1 MTADTRVDTMVH
13 GTIGG
18 VAEVEHVREPLLRH
32 LVGAILRRAR
42 LAQGRTLQEVSGEA
56 RMSTAYLSEVER
68 GRKEA
73 SSEVLAAVCA
83 ALGIRL
89 VDLVAEAH
97 DALAASA
104 ERQQRVRVLTSLR
117 DRSPSSSRHVRSA
130 AVRSTTPDVV
140 ALAA

>member
-1 MTADTRVDTMVH
+1 MTADMRVGTTESVGETR
-13 GTIGG
+13 
-18 VAEVEHVREPLLRH
+18 HVREPLLRH

-42 LAQGRTLQEVSGEA
+42 LSQGRTLQEVASTA

-73 SSEVLAAVCA
+73 SSEVLAAACA

-89 VDLVAEAH
+89 VDLVAQAH

-104 ERQQRVRVLTSLR
+104 EHQQRIRVLTSAR
-117 DRSPSSSRHVRSA
+117 DRSSAVRHVRST
-130 AVRSTTPDVV
+130 SSSDVV

>member
-1 MTADTRVDTMVH
+1 MTADMRFGRLVE
-13 GTIGG
+13 
-18 VAEVEHVREPLLRH
+18 AEHVREPLLRH
-32 LVGAILRRAR
+32 LVGGILRRTR
-42 LAQGRTLQEVSGEA
+42 LRQGRTLQEVAGTA

-89 VDLVAEAH
+89 VDLVAQAH
-97 DALAASA
+97 DALAAGI
-104 ERQQRVRVLTSLR
+104 EQQERVRVLTSVR
-117 DRSPSSSRHVRSA
+117 ERPSSSARHVRS
-130 AVRSTTPDVV
+130 TTTSDVV

>member
-1 MTADTRVDTMVH
+1 MTADTGF
-13 GTIGG
+13 GTT
-18 VAEVEHVREPLLRH
+18 ATEHVREPLLRH

-42 LAQGRTLQEVSGEA
+42 LAQGRTLQEVSQAA
-56 RMSTAYLSEVER
+56 RVSTAYLSEVER

-89 VDLVAEAH
+89 VDLVAQAH

-104 ERQQRVRVLTSLR
+104 EQQQRVRVLTSLR
-117 DRSPSSSRHVRSA
+117 DRSPSSPVHLRSTT
-130 AVRSTTPDVV
+130 AVRSTTSDVV

>member
-1 MTADTRVDTMVH
+1 MTTTGTRAPTD
-13 GTIGG
+13 
-18 VAEVEHVREPLLRH
+18 AEHVREPLLRH

-42 LAQGRTLQEVSGEA
+42 LRQGRTLQEVATAA

-73 SSEVLAAVCA
+73 SSEMLAAVCT
-83 ALGIRL
+83 ALDIRL
-89 VDLVAEAH
+89 VDLVAQAH

-104 ERQQRVRVLTSLR
+104 RQQQVRVLTSVR
-117 DRSPSSSRHVRSA
+117 DRSSSPARHVRS
-130 AVRSTTPDVV
+130 TTTSDVV

>member
-1 MTADTRVDTMVH
+1 MTADMRV
-13 GTIGG
+13 GT
-18 VAEVEHVREPLLRH
+18 VTEVQHVREPLLRH

-42 LAQGRTLQEVSGEA
+42 LRQGRTLQEVAGTA

-73 SSEVLAAVCA
+73 SSEMLAAVCG

-89 VDLVAEAH
+89 VDLVSQAH
-97 DALAASA
+97 DALAASV
-104 ERQQRVRVLTSLR
+104 EQQQRVRVLTSVR
-117 DRSPSSSRHVRSA
+117 ERSSSAPRHVRS
-130 AVRSTTPDVV
+130 TTTSDVV

>member
-1 MTADTRVDTMVH
+1 MTADTGF
-13 GTIGG
+13 GTIQT
-18 VAEVEHVREPLLRH
+18 EHVREPLLRH

-42 LAQGRTLQEVSGEA
+42 LAQGRTLQEVSQAA

-104 ERQQRVRVLTSLR
+104 EQQHRVRVLTSLR

-130 AVRSTTPDVV
+130 AVRSTTSDVV

>member
-1 MTADTRVDTMVH
+1 MTADTGF
-13 GTIGG
+13 GTTT
-18 VAEVEHVREPLLRH
+18 EHVREPLLRH

-42 LAQGRTLQEVSGEA
+42 LAQGRTLQEVSGTA

-89 VDLVAEAH
+89 VDLVAAAH

-104 ERQQRVRVLTSLR
+104 EHQERVRVLTSLR

-130 AVRSTTPDVV
+130 TAVRTTTSDVV

>member
-1 MTADTRVDTMVH
+1 MTADMRVGTTESVGETR
-13 GTIGG
+13 
-18 VAEVEHVREPLLRH
+18 HVREPLLRH

-42 LAQGRTLQEVSGEA
+42 LSQGRTLQEVASTA

-73 SSEVLAAVCA
+73 SSEVLAAACA

-89 VDLVAEAH
+89 VDLVAQAH

-104 ERQQRVRVLTSLR
+104 EHQQRVRVLTSTR
-117 DRSPSSSRHVRSA
+117 DRSSAVRHVRST
-130 AVRSTTPDVV
+130 SSSDVV

>member
-1 MTADTRVDTMVH
+1 MTTETPVGVVE
-13 GTIGG
+13 GG
-18 VAEVEHVREPLLRH
+18 AETEHVREPLLRH

-42 LAQGRTLQEVSGEA
+42 LGQGRTLQEVAGEA

-73 SSEVLAAVCA
+73 SSEMLAAVCA

-89 VDLVAEAH
+89 VDLVAQAH

-104 ERQQRVRVLTSLR
+104 EHQQRVRVLTSVR
-117 DRSPSSSRHVRSA
+117 GRTSSTRHVRST
-130 AVRSTTPDVV
+130 AVRSTVASPTSDVV